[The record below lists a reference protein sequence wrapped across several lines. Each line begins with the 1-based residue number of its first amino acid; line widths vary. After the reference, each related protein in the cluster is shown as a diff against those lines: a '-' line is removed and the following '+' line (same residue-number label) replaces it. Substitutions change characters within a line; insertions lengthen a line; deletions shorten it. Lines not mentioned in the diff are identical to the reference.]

1 MSIDIP
7 SDLIPYVQ
15 SLVSS
20 GPCESET
27 QVVSEALRLLRET
40 DERRQQIQKAVLEG
54 VQSGDSISEDV
65 VFDRLDRILRQSQTG
80 SA

>member
-20 GPCESET
+20 GRCESET